1 MTDDSDKPKEPPTQA
16 SKLPRKLDFT
26 LDPMKPLK
34 GMPDY
39 DIWLFKVESTL
50 QQHNLHNLINSSIA
64 RPSPSDPRYE
74 HWQKFS
80 KFIKTWLTRQLGK
93 PIIRAILCTEERFE
107 FADEFMDIIE
117 QLVLGDPKLAWSKA
131 ANMKRE
137 EYESLDH
144 FVSVLKMR
152 VRYSNKVDKRIAP
165 AFATEILFAEARE
178 EAKGY
183 VDVMASRLTA
193 AKKRSMT
200 WDTFYDYC
208 AEVSSYFYEHSSDE
222 EDTESDES
230 DEYMDGA
237 YTPMDDDDDDY

>member
-1 MTDDSDKPKEPPTQA
+1 MADNSDTEEPPTQA

-26 LDPMKPLK
+26 LDSMKPLK

-39 DIWLFKVESTL
+39 DIWLFKVDSTL
-50 QQHNLHNLINSSIA
+50 QQHNLHELIDSSIA
-64 RPSPSDPRYE
+64 RPSLDDPKYE
-74 HWQKFS
+74 HWKKSS
-80 KFIKTWLTRQLGK
+80 KLVKTWLTRQLGK
-93 PIIRAILCTEERFE
+93 PIIRALLCTRARPE
-107 FADEFMDIIE
+107 FADEFKDLVE

-131 ANMKRE
+131 ANMKRA

-144 FVSVLKMR
+144 FASGLKMR

-200 WDTFYDYC
+200 WDAFYGYC
-208 AEVSSYFYEHSSDE
+208 EEVSSYFYEHGPDE
-222 EDTESDES
+222 EGTASDES
-230 DEYMDGA
+230 ADGEG
-237 YTPMDDDDDDY
+237 TPVDDYDDD